1 MDILVAC
8 QNEATDPPLFKYFP
22 PLFDTPVP
30 LVADYVDPYTSGH
43 TWDDYGADSK
53 DIIWEYYCPIMYP
66 FEKVADYY
74 NYYPDHKSIFYDLFD
89 TGWKILKPGGRIVI
103 PFPNNFA
110 SFRSFPRFHW
120 KPIDVETALANFK
133 SVLKNILSRHPWMS
147 RIVPRSSMPFIIS
160 EHGEQDRYDMYIFFV
175 KPMPRTKSNNSG
187 IEMVNMTR
195 KKRKS
200 KRGHS
205 GRSGHSRRSGHSG
218 HSRRRGR
225 R

>member
-8 QNEATDPPLFKYFP
+8 HNEAEDPPLFKYFP

-30 LVADYVDPYTSGH
+30 LVADYVDPYTSERG
-43 TWDDYGADSK
+43 WKDYAAESK
-53 DIIWEYYCPIMYP
+53 DVIWEQYCPIMYP

-74 NYYPDHKSIFYDLFD
+74 NYYPDHKSIFYNLFD
-89 TGWKILKPGGRIVI
+89 DGWKILKPGGRIVI

-120 KPIDVETALANFK
+120 KPIDSATALENFK
-133 SVLKNILSRHPWMS
+133 SVLKNILSRHPWTS
-147 RIVPRSSMPFIIS
+147 RIVSRVSMPFIIS
-160 EHGEQDRYDMYIFFV
+160 ERGEQEKYDEYILFV
-175 KPMPRTKSNNSG
+175 KPVPRTKSNNRG

-200 KRGHS
+200 
-205 GRSGHSRRSGHSG
+205 RRG
-218 HSRRRGR
+218 HSRRR
-225 R
+225 

>member
-8 QNEATDPPLFKYFP
+8 HNEATDPPLFKYLSP
-22 PLFDTPVP
+22 RFDTPVP
-30 LVADYVDPYTSGH
+30 LVADYVDPSGGRRW
-43 TWDDYGADSK
+43 TDYGAETK
-53 DIIWEYYCPIMYP
+53 DIIWEQYCPIMYP
-66 FEKVADYY
+66 FEKVANYY

-103 PFPNNFA
+103 PFPNDFA

-133 SVLKNILSRHPWMS
+133 SVLKSILSRHPWIV

-160 EHGEQDRYDMYIFFV
+160 ERDEQDRYDMYICFV
-175 KPMPRTKSNNSG
+175 KPVPRTNNSG

-195 KKRKS
+195 KS
-200 KRGHS
+200 KRRRHC
-205 GRSGHSRRSGHSG
+205 RSRKYTGE
-218 HSRRRGR
+218 
-225 R
+225 